1 MNAELNPW
9 IELIIPVRS
18 QFTGID
24 ELKKDLEKVGS
35 VHIRTRWY
43 AACGPDL
50 GVIAILKFG
59 VDAVAS
65 GFVWDAIKSLLKRTV
80 ESLNKIITK
89 NKDAYFTATVGMR
102 VEYDDMTIVFSE
114 LSGTDL
120 AHVSK
125 FMNDLPEHLDF
136 LKKHNINNI
145 DEILLFGPDISS
157 NKAMNTSY
165 WGRWEITYDF
175 GMNSVSYDSIH
186 KKLINN

>member
-9 IELIIPVRS
+9 IELIIPLRS

-43 AACGPDL
+43 PACGPDL

-59 VDAVAS
+59 VAAVAS
-65 GFVWDAIKSLLKRTV
+65 GVVWDVIKSLLKRTV

-89 NKDAYFTATVGMR
+89 NKDAYFPATVGMS
-102 VEYDDMTIVFSE
+102 VEYDDMTITFSE

-125 FMNDLPEHLDF
+125 FMNDLPEHLDI
-136 LKKHNINNI
+136 LKKLNINNI
-145 DEILLFGPDISS
+145 DDIHLFEPDISS
-157 NKAMNTSY
+157 NKAKNTSY
-165 WGRWEITYDF
+165 WGQWEITYDF
-175 GMNSVSYDSIH
+175 GMNSVSYDAVH
-186 KKLINN
+186 KKLVDH

>member
-9 IELIIPVRS
+9 IELIIPLRS
-18 QFTGID
+18 QFIGIE

-43 AACGPDL
+43 PACGPDL

-59 VDAVAS
+59 VAAAAS
-65 GFVWDAIKSLLKRTV
+65 GFVWDVIKRLLKRTV
-80 ESLNKIITK
+80 ESLIKIINK
-89 NKDAYFTATVGMR
+89 NKDAYFPATVGMYL
-102 VEYDDMTIVFSE
+102 EYDDMTIAFFE

-125 FMNDLPEHLDF
+125 FMNDLPQHLDI

-145 DEILLFGPDISS
+145 DEILLFEPDRSS
-157 NKAMNTSY
+157 NKAKNTSY
-165 WGRWEITYDF
+165 WGQWEITYDF
-175 GMNSVSYDSIH
+175 GMESVSYDSIH